1 MGSDTGRF
9 SWEASWHSLSNFEVF
24 LIRDCQSCFLVQ
36 SHIVDRHHI
45 PQNLIWSQGLVF
57 LVNSSKTESLI
68 SRKEECILHQEK
80 AVLSTRV
87 PSTKNCNQ
95 PINQQKNPTPKE
107 QQQQKNKTE
116 KPKPIHKHTHQTLVS
131 GTISLCPLT
140 IISYRAILWWLQQN
154 ISCLWRQILHE
165 GI

>member
-9 SWEASWHSLSNFEVF
+9 SWEASWHNLSNFEVF
-24 LIRDCQSCFLVQ
+24 LIRDCQLCFLVQ

-80 AVLSTRV
+80 AVLSTRL

-95 PINQQKNPTPKE
+95 PTNQQKTPTPKE
-107 QQQQKNKTE
+107 QQQKTKQKNPNQYTNTHNRLWSVELFLSALWLSYLTE
-116 KPKPIHKHTHQTLVS
+116 QFC
-131 GTISLCPLT
+131 G
-140 IISYRAILWWLQQN
+140 
-154 ISCLWRQILHE
+154 
-165 GI
+165 G